1 MKTLLK
7 RWKEL
12 GQIIEIVAIRID
24 KQQRMLMRLRKHQ
37 DELQAQIVDFWQR
50 IELFQE
56 QLRTITIAK
65 ENNALTL
72 FFMRRENIK
81 TNIESIFFD
90 VSLTRQKLEALE
102 FEIAQAEAEKRNLEK
117 RKDALNEIRDEIAS
131 QAC

>member
-1 MKTLLK
+1 
-7 RWKEL
+7 
-12 GQIIEIVAIRID
+12 
-24 KQQRMLMRLRKHQ
+24 
-37 DELQAQIVDFWQR
+37 
-50 IELFQE
+50 
-56 QLRTITIAK
+56 
-65 ENNALTL
+65 
-72 FFMRRENIK
+72 MRRENIK

>member
-72 FFMRRENIK
+72 F
-81 TNIESIFFD
+81 
-90 VSLTRQKLEALE
+90 LC
-102 FEIAQAEAEKRNLEK
+102 AEKT
-117 RKDALNEIRDEIAS
+117 
-131 QAC
+131 

>member
-50 IELFQE
+50 IELFQQ
-56 QLRTITIAK
+56 QLRAITIAK